1 VARGIQAGDK
11 APDFTLPSQSGDQV
25 RLQDRLGERVVVLYF
40 YPKDNTSGC
49 TAEACAFRDSHET
62 FTDAG
67 AEVIG
72 VSSDSADRHA
82 GFASKHRLPFTLLAD
97 QGGRVRK
104 AYGVPAVMGL
114 IPGRVTYV
122 IDRTGTVRHVFNSMT
137 NIDGHVTEALE
148 VVRQLQAEQPA
159 LPGRLRGLV
168 GQYLAAELRE
178 HPGDLAQQVV
188 AVGAAMRLQVLPVPA
203 RLAAVGGRGPPRQRR
218 DLGGEVGVEEER
230 EGEPVPAAGVADPV
244 RR

>member
-1 VARGIQAGDK
+1 MARAVQAGDK
-11 APDFTLPSQSGDQV
+11 APDFTLPSQSGEQV

-49 TAEACAFRDSHET
+49 TAEACAFRDSYES
-62 FTDAG
+62 FTEAG

-82 GFASKHRLPFTLLAD
+82 AFAGKHNLPFTLLAD

-104 AYGVPAVMGL
+104 TYGVPATLGL

-122 IDRTGTVRHVFNSMT
+122 IDRTGTVRHVFSSMT
-137 NIDGHVTEALE
+137 NIGKHISDALE

-159 LPGRLRGLV
+159 
-168 GQYLAAELRE
+168 
-178 HPGDLAQQVV
+178 
-188 AVGAAMRLQVLPVPA
+188 
-203 RLAAVGGRGPPRQRR
+203 
-218 DLGGEVGVEEER
+218 
-230 EGEPVPAAGVADPV
+230 
-244 RR
+244 